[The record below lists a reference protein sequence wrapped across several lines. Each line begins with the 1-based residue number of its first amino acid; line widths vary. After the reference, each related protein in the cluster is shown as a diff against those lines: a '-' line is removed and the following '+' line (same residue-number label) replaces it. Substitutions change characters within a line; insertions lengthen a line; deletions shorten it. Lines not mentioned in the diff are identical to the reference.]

1 MEIAKLL
8 HKNIRLDE
16 ERLKYENDGFQWP
29 EIERKL
35 NNLYRT
41 HSDKN
46 AFTCLCCGKP
56 VKMVLIS
63 TKTCH
68 FRHLHEDPCPGKENY
83 GEYRKKVAGEENEY
97 KHKVGKAF
105 LREYLEGQLKIHGI
119 EVKDGYVYAKKL
131 RIVPDLL
138 LNFPNG
144 SIWAIDYVTGT
155 KEDENYNN
163 YIKKRITTY
172 KEAGFRPFFFID
184 KSWLSVHP
192 ETDALS
198 LYLAESQMMER
209 TDYDEIW
216 EASLYKC
223 VSEFGDS
230 ILQRVMPNLA
240 SVSPSSY
247 EVKSLVYIDP
257 GEGESFI
264 TRFVPINQKWVNII
278 YKTSSISLE
287 RLVSLNQGKDGFA
300 LFAEDEEEAI
310 RIFESRLKEQ
320 YDKFIVAEQ
329 LRQQRIDEERRRY
342 EEEQRQRIQSLKE
355 QSAEIKLNTNSTMA
369 YENLYLSERDMAI
382 VNNAKRKF
390 DRNKF
395 KLTSYNVK
403 KYSEI
408 FQKVENG
415 EAITPQELI
424 LLTSLSSM

>member
-16 ERLKYENDGFQWP
+16 ERLKYENNGFQWP

-35 NNLYRT
+35 NKLYRM

-83 GEYRKKVAGEENEY
+83 GEYRKKVAGQENEY

-138 LNFPNG
+138 LHFPNG
-144 SIWAIDYVTGT
+144 LIWAIDYVTGT

-172 KEAGFRPFFFID
+172 TEAGFRPFFFID

-192 ETDALS
+192 ETDAL
-198 LYLAESQMMER
+198 
-209 TDYDEIW
+209 
-216 EASLYKC
+216 
-223 VSEFGDS
+223 
-230 ILQRVMPNLA
+230 
-240 SVSPSSY
+240 
-247 EVKSLVYIDP
+247 
-257 GEGESFI
+257 
-264 TRFVPINQKWVNII
+264 
-278 YKTSSISLE
+278 
-287 RLVSLNQGKDGFA
+287 
-300 LFAEDEEEAI
+300 
-310 RIFESRLKEQ
+310 
-320 YDKFIVAEQ
+320 
-329 LRQQRIDEERRRY
+329 
-342 EEEQRQRIQSLKE
+342 
-355 QSAEIKLNTNSTMA
+355 
-369 YENLYLSERDMAI
+369 
-382 VNNAKRKF
+382 
-390 DRNKF
+390 
-395 KLTSYNVK
+395 
-403 KYSEI
+403 
-408 FQKVENG
+408 
-415 EAITPQELI
+415 
-424 LLTSLSSM
+424 